1 MQTMNDT
8 IASLKKSS
16 PQTRT
21 TTPAR
26 PKLKQLKKT
35 QKQNISSFDITSIVF
50 SIKKL
55 NIDSK
60 MDCVNYWLDFN
71 LTKNYLDE
79 KTVAQYEWNNAYEL
93 KSNINLIQYKNS
105 PIAI

>member
-1 MQTMNDT
+1 
-8 IASLKKSS
+8 
-16 PQTRT
+16 
-21 TTPAR
+21 
-26 PKLKQLKKT
+26 
-35 QKQNISSFDITSIVF
+35 
-50 SIKKL
+50 
-55 NIDSK
+55 